1 MLLCSSTGTWIMVEL
16 EFLNSLEI
24 TLLSLN
30 EDAEHQATD
39 YTWVMGPGKE
49 HRVPGSYSYTFSIN
63 LSTVCFLILKH
74 T

>member
-16 EFLNSLEI
+16 EFLNNLEI

-39 YTWVMGPGKE
+39 YT
-49 HRVPGSYSYTFSIN
+49 
-63 LSTVCFLILKH
+63 
-74 T
+74 